1 MFLSLKRN
9 IKAYLVLFFYIVFII
24 ASMIGVIPFESKN
37 HNQGSTSDEL
47 ILQEVNNDSLTTY
60 TYVNT
65 SNVITEAIDKGY
77 AIKEQIKNENKQV
90 IKETYYDA
98 DHQPVK
104 LYNSFYGLSYEYKEH
119 QNIMHYLDADGNI
132 MALSTGCATVI
143 RNLDENG
150 RNVLEEYYDLNMQP
164 VKCYGYYGIS
174 REYDSAGYCT
184 SMTYLN
190 QNHKLTNC
198 SQGYA
203 TKIYKRDSE
212 GIIVGE
218 FYYDAHG
225 NPAKS
230 SLGEYGQLYVRDDQF
245 RVIQITYVDQEG
257 NPCSNHYGYS
267 ILKRTYYKDGTICT
281 EMYYDANE
289 RPVSLKKGQ
298 YGIKR
303 YNDCSLYLDKNG
315 NIQYSIDNMLNGYPV
330 LVIVCGCIVSILL
343 LILPY
348 NMSIALTILY
358 VFFILYETLMF
369 RESEDARYN
378 LVLFSYAD
386 TFFQSRTIRVEVI
399 NNVWLFIPFGIGMY
413 RIYQRKSI
421 FASAFI
427 FSILIETTQYITGLG
442 VAEFNDVFEN
452 TLGGILGVIACIH
465 LSQYNS
471 K

>member
-1 MFLSLKRN
+1 MFLSMKRN

-24 ASMIGVIPFESKN
+24 ASMIGVIPFDSKN
-37 HNQGSTSDEL
+37 HNQGSASNEL
-47 ILQEVNNDSLTTY
+47 ILQETSNDSFIAY

-77 AIKEQIKNENKQV
+77 AIKELIKNKNNQI

-98 DHQPVK
+98 NHQPVK
-104 LYNSFYGLSYEYKEH
+104 LYNSYYGLSYEYKEH
-119 QNIMHYLDADGNI
+119 QTLMHYLDADGNI
-132 MALSTGCATVI
+132 MALNTRCATVI

-150 RNVLEEYYDLNMQP
+150 RNILEEYYDLNMQP
-164 VKCYGYYGIS
+164 VKCYGYYGIA

-184 SMTYLN
+184 CMTYVN
-190 QNHKLTNC
+190 QSHKPMNC

-203 TKIYKRDSE
+203 SKIYKRDSE

-218 FYYDAHG
+218 FYYDVHG

-245 RVIQITYVDQEG
+245 RVIQITYVDQYG
-257 NPCSNHYGYS
+257 NPCLNKYGYS

-289 RPVSLKKGQ
+289 KPVALKKGQ
-298 YGIKR
+298 YGIKT
-303 YNDCSLYLDKNG
+303 YNDCTLYLDKNG
-315 NIQYSIDNMLNGYPV
+315 NIQISIDNMLNGYPV

-343 LILPY
+343 VVLPC
-348 NMSIALTILY
+348 NMRIALTILY

-369 RESEDARYN
+369 RESGDTRSN
-378 LVLFSYAD
+378 LILFSYAS
-386 TFFQSRTIRVEVI
+386 TIFHSRTIRVEVI
-399 NNVWLFIPFGIGMY
+399 NNIWLFIPFGVGMY
-413 RIYQRKSI
+413 RIDQRKSI
-421 FASAFI
+421 FALAFL

-442 VAEFNDVFEN
+442 VAELNDVFEN
-452 TLGGILGVIACIH
+452 TLGAIIGIFIASIIM
-465 LSQYNS
+465 QQI
-471 K
+471 KK